1 MSTDEAY
8 FIYTRMYGKTK
19 YFHTDLQMVP
29 LNSSSTMPQSYLGC
43 VYEGGHQ
50 DTGDSGMEQV
60 EDTISKYINMNKQ
73 LTMGCGST
81 KKNYD

>member
-1 MSTDEAY
+1 
-8 FIYTRMYGKTK
+8 
-19 YFHTDLQMVP
+19 
-29 LNSSSTMPQSYLGC
+29 MPQLYLGC

-50 DTGDSGMEQV
+50 ATGDSGMEQV